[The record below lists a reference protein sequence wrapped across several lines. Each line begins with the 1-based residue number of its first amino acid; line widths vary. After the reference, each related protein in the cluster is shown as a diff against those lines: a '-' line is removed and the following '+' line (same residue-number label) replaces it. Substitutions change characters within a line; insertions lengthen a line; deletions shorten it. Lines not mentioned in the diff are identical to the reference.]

1 MPGKQKEHDKG
12 RRHFLHLPSHSLK
25 RYEVAGTISSD
36 QLEGSHNERTKK
48 FDEWTR
54 RGGLCVCMY
63 ALHVL
68 NFCGFR
74 AVSEWFQTPSGGLAD
89 LDERNNLQTE
99 KT

>member
-1 MPGKQKEHDKG
+1 MKG
-12 RRHFLHLPSHSLK
+12 RRNLMNGLG
-25 RYEVAGTISSD
+25 EVG
-36 QLEGSHNERTKK
+36 
-48 FDEWTR
+48 
-54 RGGLCVCMY
+54 CVYVCMY